1 MQGVFDPSLP
11 DGRAAATLAI
21 VGNLLVADSPEGGG
35 LAVPLAGLQLEVGGA
50 DGDVVFCRHPDHPG
64 RCLFGRGAA
73 MRALLLPH
81 VDAGG
86 RALLERKLRTGPRSV
101 WPGLLLFVGGVA
113 LLVWL
118 LTASVGLLAPTLP
131 MSVDQSLG
139 KAVKPLVLS
148 DAAGKVVT
156 DPAVVAPVRAIMERV
171 VSNSVAPGLEFDLTI
186 VEDKT
191 INAFA
196 LPGGVIV
203 VYTGLLDRSAS
214 PDEVA
219 AVLAH
224 EWTHV
229 TARHGM
235 RKIGQSLGLVA
246 LVELALGDVA
256 GVIGTAAELFSLAEA
271 QSYGRELEEESD
283 AEAVRILARAGLD
296 PLAVAT
302 FFEALAARSP
312 EALPGAFDWLS
323 THPSHQER
331 IANARALAASTEVA
345 ALRPRAAAPL
355 PLDWT
360 AVQAALDD

>member
-11 DGRAAATLAI
+11 DGRATATLEI
-21 VGNLLVADSPEGGG
+21 VGDKLVAFIPDGES
-35 LAVPLAGLQLEVGGA
+35 LTLPLAGLALEVGGA
-50 DGDVVFCRHPDHPG
+50 DGDVVFCRHVDHPG
-64 RCLFGRGAA
+64 RCLFGRGAQ
-73 MRALLLPH
+73 MRTLLLPH
-81 VDAGG
+81 VDASG
-86 RALLERKLRTGPRSV
+86 RTLLERKLRTGPRSM
-101 WPGLLLFVGGVA
+101 WPGLLLFVGGIA
-113 LLVWL
+113 LLIWL
-118 LTASVGLLAPTLP
+118 LTASVGLLAPALP
-131 MSVDQSLG
+131 MSVDQALG

-156 DPAVVAPVRAIMERV
+156 DAAVVAPVRAIMERV
-171 VSNSVAPGLEFDLTI
+171 VRHSGEPGLEFDLTI

-203 VYTGLLDRSAS
+203 VYTGLLARSAR

-235 RKIGQSLGLVA
+235 RKIGQSIGLVA

-296 PLAVAT
+296 PQAVAT

-331 IANARALAASTEVA
+331 IASARELAISAEVKALQPLKAT
-345 ALRPRAAAPL
+345 PL